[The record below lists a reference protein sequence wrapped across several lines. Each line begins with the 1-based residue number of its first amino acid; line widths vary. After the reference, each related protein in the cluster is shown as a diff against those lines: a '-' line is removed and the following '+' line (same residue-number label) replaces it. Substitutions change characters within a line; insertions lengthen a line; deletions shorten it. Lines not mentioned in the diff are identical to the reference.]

1 MGRAGALVLVLAA
14 VLALGQALIGTATPA
29 RPVAARSVPRASARV
44 VAPPARPFLALSD
57 AALPAQASPPAEVVP
72 AGRQSVDV
80 PILMYHYIRVNP
92 NPGDAL
98 GFALSVMPG
107 DFAAQMG
114 WLAANGYH
122 TVDLQDLVTYFETGR
137 SLPSR
142 PVVLTFDD
150 GYEDFYTAAYP
161 VLRAYGFTAV
171 AYVITGLLGAGG
183 YLTADQ
189 LVQLDAGGI
198 EIGAHTVSH
207 PDLTRLPAAEVQR
220 EVADSKAML
229 EGLLRHPV
237 LDFCYPSGKTSPAVV
252 QQVEAAGFQSATT
265 TAPGIGHAFGNR
277 FTWNRV
283 RVSGGESLAA
293 FIQSLGAVEP
303 AIPAPTPP
311 PRTPGPALRGFARE

>member
-1 MGRAGALVLVLAA
+1 MGRAGALALVLAA
-14 VLALGQALIGTATPA
+14 ALALAQALIGTATPA
-29 RPVAARSVPRASARV
+29 RPVAVRPVQRASVRA
-44 VAPPARPFLALSD
+44 VAPLARPFLALGL
-57 AALPAQASPPAEVVP
+57 ATLPAQVRPPAEVVP
-72 AGRQSVDV
+72 AGRPAVNV
-80 PILMYHYIRVNP
+80 PILMYHYIRVNS

-98 GFALSVMPG
+98 GFALSVTPG

-122 TVDLQDLVTYFETGR
+122 TVDLQDLVTYFQTGR

-150 GYEDFYTAAYP
+150 GYEDFYSTAYP

-198 EIGAHTVSH
+198 EIGAHTVTH
-207 PDLTRLPAAEVQR
+207 PDLTRLPAAQVQR
-220 EVADSKAML
+220 EVGDSKAML

-237 LDFCYPSGKTSPAVV
+237 LDFCYPSGKTSPVV
-252 QQVEAAGFQSATT
+252 AQLVEAAGFQSATT
-265 TAPGIGHAFGNR
+265 TAPGTVHAFANR
-277 FTWNRV
+277 FAWNRV
-283 RVSGGESLAA
+283 RVSGGEPLTA
-293 FIQSLGAVEP
+293 FIESLGAVEP
-303 AIPAPTPP
+303 AVPAPPS
-311 PRTPGPALRGFARE
+311 PRRAPGPALRVSARE